1 MQKKNLL
8 ITTALATLLS
18 ASAFADGASPSILGD
33 MSVKIGGLYDV
44 KFISREPS
52 KRSGAYLTTN
62 NTPGVDSNA
71 QIYIEAKNSTA
82 KGLEYGAHIGM
93 RTNTVSSRQPQVG
106 IDRSWIWM
114 EHSDMGRL
122 EIGSNNDTS
131 ESIRI
136 GADRVATATGGI
148 NGDWFK
154 VLSRNNFV
162 ASSFEE
168 FHLKP
173 WGIGDNRLDLSFNDG
188 AVGGDADVENDHFE
202 KSRKANYYSP
212 KRSGFQV
219 GVSYVFDTAN
229 VGYATSMPDD
239 HNSLFP
245 SQAADVTDL
254 FSGGIS
260 WDGNISNDIKASTSL
275 VVMYGN
281 IHRGNLAFL
290 ASEQLAAFDIGGMV
304 SRDKLKAAASFGY
317 TGKTGYLKGT
327 TGSMAKGWYVTAGL
341 NYEFDK
347 LVTSLTYLHGSKNK
361 NISDIISVGADYHL
375 ASGVIPY
382 AEITHYKMDLK
393 RTGGLAMMQS
403 DNSNSSYQHTVVAAN
418 EKYKGTAFIVGTK
431 LSF

>member
-1 MQKKNLL
+1 M
-8 ITTALATLLS
+8 
-18 ASAFADGASPSILGD
+18 
-33 MSVKIGGLYDV
+33 
-44 KFISREPS
+44 
-52 KRSGAYLTTN
+52 
-62 NTPGVDSNA
+62 
-71 QIYIEAKNSTA
+71 
-82 KGLEYGAHIGM
+82 
-93 RTNTVSSRQPQVG
+93 G
-106 IDRSWIWM
+106 IDRSWLWM
-114 EHSDMGRL
+114 EHSDMGRV

-173 WGIGDNRLDLSFNDG
+173 WGIGDNRLDLSLNDG
-188 AVGGDADVENDHFE
+188 TLVGDADVENDHFE
-202 KSRKANYYSP
+202 KSRKASYYSP
-212 KRSGFQV
+212 KRHGFQV
-219 GVSYVFDTAN
+219 GVSYVFDTSN
-229 VGYATSMPDD
+229 VGYASSMPNAD
-239 HNSLFP
+239 NVIVP
-245 SQAADVTDL
+245 SMDADVTDL

-260 WDGNISNDIKASTSL
+260 WDGNMSNDIKASTSL

-281 IHRGNLAFL
+281 IHRGDLAFL

-327 TGSMAKGWYVTAGL
+327 TGLSMAKGWYVTAGL

-361 NISDIISVGADYHL
+361 NTSDILSVGADYHL
-375 ASGVIPY
+375 ASGVMPY
-382 AEITHYKMDLK
+382 AEITHYRMSLK
-393 RTGGLAMMQS
+393 RTGGLALM
-403 DNSNSSYQHTVVAAN
+403 DDDSSESSFQDVIVAAN
-418 EKYKGTAFIVGTK
+418 EKYNGTAFMLGAK